1 MILRPF
7 LVGLLAAT
15 AVAATLPYAAAQ
27 DQKAAA
33 RKPAAQKPAAAPTPD
48 EQFYAV
54 LAAYRAG
61 DPVKLSR
68 HASALEGH
76 VLESYAEY
84 WRLKLRIDETAS
96 TEIRAFLAKYPGSY
110 LADRLRADWLRD
122 LGRRADWRTFDLER
136 APLVQEDLDIRCYAW
151 LSRLARKDA
160 SAYDEAREIWSQP
173 KELPEGCGKLADEL
187 AARGKVPPA
196 VVWQRARMLLGLGQV
211 TAARTMLAYLPPAD
225 AVDEAMLNTAATA
238 PKKLLAAIP
247 EDLSQRATREMV
259 MLAVVRLA
267 RTEVRSAVD
276 AMKKSLGERL
286 PVPDRKHVWGHL
298 AFEGARRHYGE
309 AMEWYALAA
318 DTPLTDEQLA
328 WKVRAALRAGD
339 WRAVRDGV
347 DRLSVVAHEDD
358 AWSYWYGRALAA
370 QRNVEGARAYFLR
383 ISSQPTFYGVLA
395 AEELGESMYLPPVTH
410 VPTEDDVAQ
419 VRRVPGVA
427 RALQLQRL
435 NLRWDAYREWA
446 FTVRGMDDREK
457 LAASELARR
466 AEMYD
471 RAINTADRTAS
482 VHNYKARYLTP
493 FREAFK
499 AQAQA
504 FELEEA
510 WVFGLVRQESR
521 FIVNAKS
528 SAGAQGLMQLMPT
541 TARWVARKIGM
552 KDFSPAR
559 VAETDTN
566 ITLGTSYLK
575 MVLDDL
581 GHPVLASAAYNAG
594 PGRARRWRDVK
605 PLEGA
610 IFAESI
616 PFNETRDYVKKVMAN
631 TMYYSAL
638 LEGKSAPLKQRLG
651 TIPPKSAADRF
662 NEELP

>member
-1 MILRPF
+1 MILRRF
-7 LVGLLAAT
+7 LVGLLTATALAAT
-15 AVAATLPYAAAQ
+15 VTDAVAQGKKAAQ
-27 DQKAAA
+27 N
-33 RKPAAQKPAAAPTPD
+33 PAAQNSAATTTPDQHFAAA
-48 EQFYAV
+48 

-61 DPVKLSR
+61 DPVKLAR
-68 HASALEGH
+68 HAAALEGH
-76 VLESYAEY
+76 VLESYPEY
-84 WRLKLRIDETAS
+84 WRLKLRIDETVS
-96 TEIRAFLAKYPGSY
+96 TEIRAFLAKHSGSY

-122 LGRRADWRTFDLER
+122 LGRRGDWRTFDLER
-136 APLVQEDLDIRCYAW
+136 APLVQEDLEIRCYAW
-151 LSRLARKDA
+151 LSRLARRDA
-160 SAYDEAREIWSQP
+160 TAYDDAREIWTQP

-187 AARGKVPPA
+187 AARGKVPPTL
-196 VVWQRARMLLGLGQV
+196 VWHRVRMLLGLGQV
-211 TAARTMLAYLPPAD
+211 TPARTMLAYLPAGET
-225 AVDEAMLNTAATA
+225 VDEAMLNTAATA

-247 EDLSQRATREMV
+247 EDLSQRTTREMV
-259 MLAVVRLA
+259 MFAVVRLA
-267 RTEVRSAVD
+267 RTDVRGAVEVMR
-276 AMKKSLGERL
+276 KSLGERL
-286 PVPDRKHVWGHL
+286 PVADRKHVWGYL

-347 DRLSVVAHEDD
+347 DRLSVAAHEDD

-370 QRNVEGARAYFLR
+370 QRNAEGARAYFLR
-383 ISSQPTFYGVLA
+383 ISSNPTFYGVLA

-410 VPTEDDVAQ
+410 VPSEAEIEKA
-419 VRRVPGVA
+419 RRAPGVV
-427 RALQLQRL
+427 RVLQLQRL
-435 NLRWDAYREWA
+435 NLRWDAYREWV

-457 LAASELARR
+457 LAAAEIARR

-471 RAINTADRTAS
+471 RAINTADRTSS
-482 VHNYKARYLTP
+482 VHNYNARYLAP

-504 FELEEA
+504 FDLEEA
-510 WVFGLVRQESR
+510 WVLGLVRQESR

-605 PLEGA
+605 PIEGA

-638 LEGKSAPLKQRLG
+638 LEGKSVPLKQRLG
-651 TIPPKSAADRF
+651 MIPAKSAADRF